1 MTIDFYKITDFKNK
15 INKTLENP
23 FTLENVFFKSGNIDL
38 VNPFIRLT
46 VDVTQ
51 YNYCYIRELQRYY
64 FIDNII
70 IESNNIKK
78 YLLSIDVLMSY
89 KNQIMNN
96 KTHIIESENI
106 LNADNINYNGK
117 NNEIVETFNF
127 PNNPVNKNTD
137 ILITV
142 TG

>member
-1 MTIDFYKITDFKNK
+1 MTIDFYKMTELKNK

-46 VDVTQ
+46 SDVTQ
-51 YNYCYIRELQRYY
+51 YNYCYIRELERYY

-117 NNEIVETFNF
+117 NSEIVKTFNF
-127 PNNPVNKNTD
+127 PFNPFNENTD

-142 TG
+142 RG

>member
-1 MTIDFYKITDFKNK
+1 MIIDFYKMTELKNK

-46 VDVTQ
+46 ADVTQ
-51 YNYCYIRELQRYY
+51 YNYCYIRELERYY

-78 YLLSIDVLMSY
+78 YFLSIDVLMSY

-117 NNEIVETFNF
+117 NSEIVETFNF
-127 PNNPVNKNTD
+127 PNSPFNENTD

-142 TG
+142 RG